1 MRKDRVVVLPFLG
14 YIISL
19 FATRVQG
26 SFNASVLSF
35 WYTLNTFDP
44 SLWCYLIL
52 IEGSSTI
59 EIDLFV
65 AKLC

>member
-1 MRKDRVVVLPFLG
+1 MRKDPVLVVPFLG

-19 FATRVQG
+19 FVTRVQG
-26 SFNASVLSF
+26 PFTASLLSF
-35 WYTLNTFDP
+35 WCTLNIFDP
-44 SLWCYLIL
+44 SLKRYLIL

>member
-1 MRKDRVVVLPFLG
+1 MRKDPVLVLPFLG
-14 YIISL
+14 DIISL

-35 WYTLNTFDP
+35 WCTLNTFDP
-44 SLWCYLIL
+44 SLKRYLIL

>member
-1 MRKDRVVVLPFLG
+1 MRKDWVVVLPFLG

-26 SFNASVLSF
+26 SFTASILSF
-35 WYTLNTFDP
+35 WCTLNTFDP
-44 SLWCYLIL
+44 ILKRYLIL

>member
-26 SFNASVLSF
+26 SFTASILSF
-35 WYTLNTFDP
+35 WCTFDP
-44 SLWCYLIL
+44 ILKRYLIL

>member
-1 MRKDRVVVLPFLG
+1 
-14 YIISL
+14 L
-19 FATRVQG
+19 F
-26 SFNASVLSF
+26 F
-35 WYTLNTFDP
+35 WCTLNTFDP
-44 SLWCYLIL
+44 SLKCYLIL

>member
-1 MRKDRVVVLPFLG
+1 MRKDSVPVLPFLRD
-14 YIISL
+14 IISL
-19 FATRVQG
+19 FATRVQA

-35 WYTLNTFDP
+35 WRTLNTFDP
-44 SLWCYLIL
+44 NLCCYLIL

-59 EIDLFV
+59 EIDLYV